1 MAESNSVFISYRR
14 SASGFLALAVFQD
27 LTSNGTPTGRVNTPQ
42 HCPVEQ
48 AQVIQLN
55 PNRPHPIL

>member
-27 LTSNGTPTGRVNTPQ
+27 LTSNGTPTGRVNAP
-42 HCPVEQ
+42 
-48 AQVIQLN
+48 
-55 PNRPHPIL
+55 